1 MFMRFLGIG
10 IGHCNQYSTE
20 AGQVVGSDE
29 DELEFMNDNES
40 DGNMDVDN
48 AEDGGGIQDSDDEE
62 DLEGSDL
69 NSDDEEYD
77 DIGYDDL

>member
-20 AGQVVGSDE
+20 AGQAVDSDE
-29 DELEFMNDNES
+29 DEVMNDNES
-40 DGNMDVDN
+40 DGNIDADN
-48 AEDGGGIQDSDDEE
+48 AEGGGTQNSDDEE